1 MQQSS
6 SAAGTVPAGGTRR
19 LVVMRHSKA
28 ESSAPSDHE
37 RALADRGHG
46 DAAEAGRWLQQQG
59 IVADAAL
66 VSDAR
71 RTQETWAELSAGAEW
86 DIEPDLSSALYAAD
100 PDSAFDLLRETPA
113 GVRTLVVL
121 GHNPAMA
128 YLAEL
133 IDDGEGDDDAITSLV
148 TRGFPT
154 SALAVFDVSG
164 SWSELGAG
172 SGAVRLFHVG
182 GS

>member
-1 MQQSS
+1 MQQSP
-6 SAAGTVPAGGTRR
+6 SAAGRTTSGETRR
-19 LVVMRHSKA
+19 LVVVRHAKA
-28 ESSAPSDHE
+28 QSTGSSDHG
-37 RALADRGHG
+37 RALAGRGHG
-46 DAAEAGRWLQQQG
+46 DANEAGRWLQRHG

-71 RTQETWAELSAGAEW
+71 RTQETWAELAAGAEW
-86 DIEPDLSSALYAAD
+86 DVDPDLSGALYAAD
-100 PDSAFDLLRETPA
+100 PESAFDLIRETPD

-154 SALAVFDVSG
+154 SAVAVFDVTV
-164 SWSELGAG
+164 SWAELADG
-172 SGAVRLFHVG
+172 SGTVRLFHVG

>member
-1 MQQSS
+1 MQQSP
-6 SAAGTVPAGGTRR
+6 SAAGGSSPRETRR
-19 LVVMRHSKA
+19 LVVVRHAKA
-28 ESSAPSDHE
+28 RPSGPSDHE
-37 RALADRGHG
+37 RALGERGHA
-46 DAAEAGRWLQQQG
+46 DAAEAGRWLRSQG

-71 RTQETWAELSAGAEW
+71 RTHETWAELAGGAGW
-86 DIEPDLSSALYAAD
+86 DVAPDLSAALYAAD
-100 PDSAFDLLRETPA
+100 PDSAFDLLRETPDEV
-113 GVRTLVVL
+113 GTLVVL

-154 SALAVFDVSG
+154 SAMAVFDVSG
-164 SWSELGAG
+164 TWSELGAG
-172 SGAVRLFHVG
+172 SGTVRLFHVG